1 MLILAVVLYD
11 GKFHLGD
18 VYISD
23 YKTSKKE
30 EMLSE
35 KIDGWEDDY
44 YKLSAKKANVL
55 INRK

>member
-1 MLILAVVLYD
+1 
-11 GKFHLGD
+11 LGD

-44 YKLSAKKANVL
+44 FKLSAKKANVL